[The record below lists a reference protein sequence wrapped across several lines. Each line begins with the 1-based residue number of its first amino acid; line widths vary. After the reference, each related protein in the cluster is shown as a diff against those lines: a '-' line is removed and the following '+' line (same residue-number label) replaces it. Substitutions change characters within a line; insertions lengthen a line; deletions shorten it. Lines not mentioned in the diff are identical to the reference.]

1 MAKRYWG
8 DEDPIGK
15 RITTD
20 GGDNPYWMKIVG
32 IVTDVR
38 HETLDKEPYPQMY
51 APTAQQPRRTLT
63 ILARSSTD
71 TASTI
76 TAIRNQ
82 VKELDSN
89 VPVFNV
95 QTMEQILAD
104 SIAPPRF
111 NAMLIVLFACLALIL
126 AAVGIYG
133 VISYGVTQRRHE
145 IGIRMALGA
154 RPSEILQMIVGQGL
168 KLVLIGIGLG
178 LVAVFLLTR
187 LMSSLLFEVSAT
199 DPLTFLMVSL
209 MLTGVALVACLV
221 PARRAAQT
229 DPMVALRY
237 E

>member
-1 MAKRYWG
+1 
-8 DEDPIGK
+8 
-15 RITTD
+15 
-20 GGDNPYWMKIVG
+20 
-32 IVTDVR
+32 
-38 HETLDKEPYPQMY
+38 
-51 APTAQQPRRTLT
+51 
-63 ILARSSTD
+63 
-71 TASTI
+71 
-76 TAIRNQ
+76 
-82 VKELDSN
+82 
-89 VPVFNV
+89 
-95 QTMEQILAD
+95 
-104 SIAPPRF
+104 
-111 NAMLIVLFACLALIL
+111 MLIVLFACLALIL

-209 MLTGVALVACLV
+209 ILTGVALVACLV